1 MSYGQY
7 NTGSGLCPTASA
19 VKASAAAA
27 RLRVRKELAE
37 SAGVAAMENHHQ
49 RERNASGS
57 GKPPL
62 LIRHHIP
69 TNPPAVVDPGEEEAP
84 HVDYYCNDEQ
94 EMVAATPAPATLNW
108 RSLAQSTNR
117 TSRRMGRNVTKLKPQ
132 RLGAFEEDSSTETMT
147 SGGSGGTATTTTKSV
162 LRDTN
167 FPPHPPPLGGAPAS
181 DHAVP
186 DKAPPAKT
194 ESRHRTESGTNHQ
207 HRPAAARVPLSP
219 VRVSSSAATS
229 NVGNFKPNINDILAK
244 YSMPSPVK
252 KETAV
257 VTTLSPVRIPSLAPG
272 KRDLSPRL
280 TRVSPVRSPVRV
292 APSCRGRGTKLSS
305 PMSSGLRA
313 VRVPPTT
320 TSAAASRNQQKHHTS
335 HQQQRSR
342 SQRCQSENRPGES
355 RSGSANGRGTVT
367 TSGSSRVQGKATGLT
382 GSSSASSLRAPALGG
397 GDLPMRGAGGT
408 PLESG
413 TAGGGGGVGRLSR
426 KAEAREP
433 EQPQQPEE
441 TQEPKYIE
449 DAPPPPVPQ
458 LQPTSG
464 PPPTAG
470 LTQPSKATAGLTQPS
485 RVPIATQG
493 GVSQSSA
500 AHQQSV
506 PSTAHSEQ
514 AFSEPAAASSLAATP
529 GCNRISI
536 NGHCY
541 SVVGTIGSGG
551 SAKVYRALDST
562 NQLVAIKRVDITDT
576 SEIEAQGFRNEIK
589 LLQKLKGNPRIVTL
603 YDSEE
608 REEENG
614 SKRILYMVMEHGEKD
629 LSRMLK
635 DVIAARL
642 HSASGQAGMSADKD
656 AIRNALTDAKVK
668 FYWEEM
674 LEAVQVIHREG
685 IVHSDLKPANFLIAG
700 GFLKLIDF
708 GIASAVGDDKTHVT
722 KDNLIGTFNF
732 MSPEAIQNE
741 NESAEEGISIKINYK
756 SDVWSLG
763 CILYN
768 LIYGKMP
775 FGEIKNPMKKFQ
787 AILNPHHKI
796 SFPSTSGGN
805 HDPQVVEVLKRC
817 LVRDPVHRASI
828 EELLNHPY
836 LKAGDGAQTSTDSQ
850 QGPKTP
856 SGPNNKNLAQVM
868 SMLAT
873 LTPNTRDTLM
883 KNFSTQK

>member
-37 SAGVAAMENHHQ
+37 SAGVVAVDHHHQ

-57 GKPPL
+57 GKPP

-84 HVDYYCNDEQ
+84 HVDYLTPDYYLNDEQ

-147 SGGSGGTATTTTKSV
+147 SGGSGGTTTTKSV

-167 FPPHPPPLGGAPAS
+167 FPPHPPLGVAPA

-186 DKAPPAKT
+186 DKAKT

-272 KRDLSPRL
+272 KRSPRL
-280 TRVSPVRSPVRV
+280 GRVSPVRSPVRV

-305 PMSSGLRA
+305 PMSSGLRP
-313 VRVPPTT
+313 VRVQPTT

-382 GSSSASSLRAPALGG
+382 GSSSTSSLRAPALGG

-426 KAEAREP
+426 KAEVEARVTANKQADP
-433 EQPQQPEE
+433 ELPQQPEE
-441 TQEPKYIE
+441 SQEPKYIE
-449 DAPPPPVPQ
+449 DAPPPPSKFQ
-458 LQPTSG
+458 LTG
-464 PPPTAG
+464 PPP
-470 LTQPSKATAGLTQPS
+470 TAGLTQPS

-608 REEENG
+608 RDEENG

-642 HSASGQAGMSADKD
+642 HSASGQAGTSVAKD

-787 AILNPHHKI
+787 AILNPQHKI

-836 LKAGDGAQTSTDSQ
+836 LKAGDQGQTSTASQ

>member
-69 TNPPAVVDPGEEEAP
+69 TNLPAVVDPEDAP
-84 HVDYYCNDEQ
+84 HVDYLTPDYYCNDEQ

-147 SGGSGGTATTTTKSV
+147 SGGSGGTATTTKSV

-167 FPPHPPPLGGAPAS
+167 FPPHPPLGVAPA

-186 DKAPPAKT
+186 DKAPSAKT

-470 LTQPSKATAGLTQPS
+470 LTQPS

-608 REEENG
+608 RDEENG

-642 HSASGQAGMSADKD
+642 HSSSGQAGTSVAKD

-787 AILNPHHKI
+787 AILNPQHKI

-836 LKAGDGAQTSTDSQ
+836 LKAGDQGQTSTASQ